1 MMIPTLIKKEMKS
14 QIKILILFLI
24 VISIYSTV
32 IVMMYDPQLGE
43 SLHMMAQSMPELFA
57 AFGMQDPG
65 LTMMDF
71 IINYLYGFI
80 LIIIPIIYII
90 VTSYRLI
97 AKYVDKGSFA
107 YLLTTG
113 HSRVQVIL
121 SQYISLTCGVFILVA
136 YATVLNY
143 TTSYL
148 LFDEALI
155 LKNFL
160 MLNVGLFILH
170 LFFASLCYLTSC
182 TFNEIKY
189 SIGMGGGVSLLF
201 ILIQMLSQVSEDIQF
216 LKYFTPL
223 TLFDPQNIAI
233 LDNQAIGKI
242 IVLLILA
249 IVFIISGTIIFKKRD
264 LSL

>member
-136 YATVLNY
+136 YATGLIY

-170 LFFASLCYLTSC
+170 LFFASLCYLTAC

-189 SIGMGGGVSLLF
+189 SVGIGAGVSLLF
-201 ILIQMLSQVSEDIQF
+201 ILIQMLSQVSEDIEF
-216 LKYFTPL
+216 LKYLTPL
-223 TLFDPQNIAI
+223 TLFDPKKLVAIQEDSILQISVLLLIAI
-233 LDNQAIGKI
+233 IF
-242 IVLLILA
+242 
-249 IVFIISGTIIFKKRD
+249 VFIGTIIFNKRD